1 LRLFIDRYHVH
12 LLAIPREG
20 AGVGDLYVEQDG
32 VVGTPGRVDEALSGG
47 FVLPE
52 QRVGERLA
60 DLAGQITRTVDAKVA
75 GRVSELLLGGLG
87 IPAGVGLTAAVTRS
101 TGVRFQF
108 DEVFRSS
115 VDVLAVGRALMGCTL
130 LQEHPV
136 VADATGFYLTTAV
149 LTTTRISLL
158 LSAASGTDLA
168 AEVAA
173 AGLAGAKAS
182 VSRAGTGE
190 LRLESAVPLAFAV
203 ELYELKFDPA
213 SGGMRLHRTVVPVRV
228 RNSRRVMN
236 RERLVPAVI
245 GGPEGDLFL

>member
-1 LRLFIDRYHVH
+1 
-12 LLAIPREG
+12 
-20 AGVGDLYVEQDG
+20 
-32 VVGTPGRVDEALSGG
+32 
-47 FVLPE
+47 
-52 QRVGERLA
+52 
-60 DLAGQITRTVDAKVA
+60 
-75 GRVSELLLGGLG
+75 
-87 IPAGVGLTAAVTRS
+87 
-101 TGVRFQF
+101 
-108 DEVFRSS
+108 
-115 VDVLAVGRALMGCTL
+115 
-130 LQEHPV
+130 V

-158 LSAASGTDLA
+158 LNAVSGTDLA
-168 AEVAA
+168 AEVEA

-182 VSRAGTGE
+182 VSRAGAGE